1 MRTATHDELLG
12 EGRFVL
18 ADAMLPRHEALHER
32 CKPMTATEILARQ
45 DEAFAQAAAQFRGKV
60 AQGLADKLLEQ
71 LQITPQP
78 AVAQMSRAEMA
89 QRLYRP
95 IEVVP
100 KKPVNT
106 LPRVPAGVAMLD
118 GLDRHTERKFNEAQ
132 ALTAS
137 EVFQLEQQAMR
148 DRKDC
153 GNCSC
158 TVRGGC
164 ERR

>member
-18 ADAMLPRHEALHER
+18 ADAMLPRENLGRRHRLAPLVE
-32 CKPMTATEILARQ
+32 CFVARQ